1 MDTRSLEGC
10 SPWGP
15 KELDRTEPLSTHTST
30 NVSHRWVGLAGSAAG
45 SIHGRASVWEEA
57 EEQPGETGGA
67 PVHAHFLLQYQ
78 GKGNYLSS
86 KSRYFNISSLCLR
99 KTNLLYSPVVINPS
113 PQISWLPKI
122 SRCFSFYY
130 FSLAVPVRNFLKSV
144 FNTMLVNYIRILLF
158 SIYFVL
164 EIRRWEKKV
173 CVRSG
178 IRTHA
183 SIRRPESPRWGSF
196 AWVWRLRPLG
206 HPDTS
211 WKTERF
217 STKIDQRLCDV

>member
-57 EEQPGETGGA
+57 EEPPGETGGA

-178 IRTHA
+178 TMRVARGSASLLPSHGRGLWPRDVLKNWAIREAQLPPIT
-183 SIRRPESPRWGSF
+183 
-196 AWVWRLRPLG
+196 
-206 HPDTS
+206 
-211 WKTERF
+211 F
-217 STKIDQRLCDV
+217 SYLL